1 VLNVCCELWVKKD
14 DKQHIHTDTS
24 LIEIKEHCD
33 EKAMKCKKKGVGGI
47 FKGWVAHFRPLIKK
61 ILYFVTNHFRHQDTK
76 TQR

>member
-1 VLNVCCELWVKKD
+1 MYVVSCWLWVKKD
-14 DKQHIHTDTS
+14 DKQHIHSDTS

-47 FKGWVAHFRPLIKK
+47 FKGWIAHFRPLIK
-61 ILYFVTNHFRHQDTK
+61 IFLYFVTNHFRHQDTK

>member
-1 VLNVCCELWVKKD
+1 LWVKKD

-47 FKGWVAHFRPLIKK
+47 FK
-61 ILYFVTNHFRHQDTK
+61 
-76 TQR
+76 

>member
-1 VLNVCCELWVKKD
+1 MYVVSCWLWVKKD
-14 DKQHIHTDTS
+14 DKQHIHSDTS

-47 FKGWVAHFRPLIKK
+47 FKGWIAHFRLLIK
-61 ILYFVTNHFRHQDTK
+61 IFLYFVTNHFRHQDTK